1 MTEKPPGDVPN
12 TTLDPQFRA
21 GGATEDE
28 RLLNRPLPKKPVP
41 LDPAAA
47 AFLDTDPWRVLRIT
61 GEFIHG
67 FNQLATI
74 GAAITVFGSART
86 PVDDPYYAAARDL
99 GHRLAR
105 EGFAIVTGGGPG
117 IMEAANR
124 GAKEAGGISVGL
136 NIELP
141 HEQSINPYVNRAV
154 NFRYF
159 FTRKTMLA
167 KYSEGFVMFPGGYG
181 TFDEMFEALTLIQTG
196 KLKRFPVILYG
207 SKYWSGLIDWLRD
220 ATLAS
225 GYISPGDLDIF
236 KVTDS
241 TEEACRILVESYC
254 A

>member
-1 MTEKPPGDVPN
+1 MGDVPN
-12 TTLDPQFRA
+12 PTLDPKVRA
-21 GGATEDE
+21 GAPTEDE
-28 RLLNRPLPKKPVP
+28 RLLNRTLPKKPVP
-41 LDPAAA
+41 LDPAATA
-47 AFLDTDPWRVLRIT
+47 WLDTDPWRVLRIT

-67 FNQLATI
+67 FNQLAAV
-74 GAAITVFGSART
+74 GAAVTVFGSART
-86 PVDDPYYAAARDL
+86 PESDPYYLAARDL
-99 GHRLAR
+99 GKRLA
-105 EGFAIVTGGGPG
+105 EAGFAVVTGGGPG

-124 GAKEAGGISVGL
+124 GAKDANGVSVGL

-141 HEQSINPYVNRAV
+141 HEQSINPYVTIPV

-196 KLKRFPVILYG
+196 KLKQFPVILYG
-207 SKYWSGLIDWLRD
+207 SAYWKGLVDWLRH

-225 GYISPGDLDIF
+225 GYISPKDLDIF
-236 KVTDS
+236 QMTDS